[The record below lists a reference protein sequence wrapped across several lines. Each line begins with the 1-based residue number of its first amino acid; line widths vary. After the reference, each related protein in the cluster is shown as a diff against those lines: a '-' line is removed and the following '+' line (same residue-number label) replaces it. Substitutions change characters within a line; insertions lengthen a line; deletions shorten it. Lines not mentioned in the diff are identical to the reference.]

1 MSGYLTEKQIQI
13 EVATREAR
21 RVLQEA
27 RDSGEIA
34 PIDPNSLTSNSL
46 ETGNSPEEAQDLY
59 ELKQRLTG
67 GWNTSQR
74 LLSGRTKK

>member
-34 PIDPNSLTSNSL
+34 PIDP
-46 ETGNSPEEAQDLY
+46 
-59 ELKQRLTG
+59 
-67 GWNTSQR
+67 
-74 LLSGRTKK
+74 